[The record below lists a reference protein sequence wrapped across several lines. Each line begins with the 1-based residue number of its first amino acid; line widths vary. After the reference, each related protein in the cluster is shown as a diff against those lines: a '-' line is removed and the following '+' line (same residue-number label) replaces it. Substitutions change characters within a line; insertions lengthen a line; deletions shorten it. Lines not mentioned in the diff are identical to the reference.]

1 MLNNITGCT
10 SRFHSHWV
18 YMQWL
23 LWVWFANLTLQ
34 KSQHFST
41 KCSCY
46 VLKAPFPGKWPDN
59 IAPIKTIFNNLA
71 FAYNINFYIKQNN
84 SNVVHIPAPAWGTNT
99 EIPYWCV
106 TTQIWVQGIV
116 LLTGWTFALT
126 NQKHYSGLGSDTSSV
141 SVSWKST
148 SWGVNT
154 CRSYFSAM
162 HENVAS
168 RHEQVGIR

>member
-1 MLNNITGCT
+1 MLQAVHQGFTVTEFTCSDFYSDLPIWHYRSLN
-10 SRFHSHWV
+10 SF
-18 YMQWL
+18 
-23 LWVWFANLTLQ
+23 LQ
-34 KSQHFST
+34 
-41 KCSCY
+41 
-46 VLKAPFPGKWPDN
+46 
-59 IAPIKTIFNNLA
+59 
-71 FAYNINFYIKQNN
+71 
-84 SNVVHIPAPAWGTNT
+84 NVVVMSWKLLFQGNDQITLHLLKPSSTILPSLIILTSILNKTTVVYIPAPAWGTNT

>member
-1 MLNNITGCT
+1 M
-10 SRFHSHWV
+10 SSHAV
-18 YMQWL
+18 TL
-23 LWVWFANLTLQ
+23 CVWFAILTVQ
-34 KSQHFST
+34 KSQHFP
-41 KCSCY
+41 SCY

-59 IAPIKTIFNNLA
+59 IAPIKTIFTILPSLIILTSILN
-71 FAYNINFYIKQNN
+71 KTT
-84 SNVVHIPAPAWGTNT
+84 VVHIPAPAWGTNT

>member
-34 KSQHFST
+34 KSQHFPT

-59 IAPIKTIFNNLA
+59 IHLLKPSSTILPSLIILTSILNKTT
-71 FAYNINFYIKQNN
+71 
-84 SNVVHIPAPAWGTNT
+84 VVHIPAPAWGTNT

-126 NQKHYSGLGSDTSSV
+126 NQKNYSGLGSDTSSV

-168 RHEQVGIR
+168 RHEQFGIR

>member
-10 SRFHSHWV
+10 SRFHSEFTCSDFYEYDLPIWHYRSLNIFLQNVVVMSWK
-18 YMQWL
+18 L
-23 LWVWFANLTLQ
+23 LFQGNDQITLHLLKPSSTILPSLIILTSIL
-34 KSQHFST
+34 
-41 KCSCY
+41 
-46 VLKAPFPGKWPDN
+46 N
-59 IAPIKTIFNNLA
+59 KTT
-71 FAYNINFYIKQNN
+71 
-84 SNVVHIPAPAWGTNT
+84 VVHIPAPAWGTNT

>member
-34 KSQHFST
+34 KSQHFPT

-46 VLKAPFPGKWPDN
+46 VLKAPFQGNDQITLHLLKPSSTILPSLIILTSILN
-59 IAPIKTIFNNLA
+59 KTT
-71 FAYNINFYIKQNN
+71 
-84 SNVVHIPAPAWGTNT
+84 VVQIPAPAWGTNT

>member
-1 MLNNITGCT
+1 MTFIHEYDLPIWHYRSLNIFLQNVVVMSWKLLFQGNDQITLHLLKPSSTILPSLIILT
-10 SRFHSHWV
+10 SI
-18 YMQWL
+18 L
-23 LWVWFANLTLQ
+23 N
-34 KSQHFST
+34 
-41 KCSCY
+41 
-46 VLKAPFPGKWPDN
+46 
-59 IAPIKTIFNNLA
+59 KTT
-71 FAYNINFYIKQNN
+71 
-84 SNVVHIPAPAWGTNT
+84 VVHIPAPAWGTNT
-99 EIPYWCV
+99 EIPYWWV